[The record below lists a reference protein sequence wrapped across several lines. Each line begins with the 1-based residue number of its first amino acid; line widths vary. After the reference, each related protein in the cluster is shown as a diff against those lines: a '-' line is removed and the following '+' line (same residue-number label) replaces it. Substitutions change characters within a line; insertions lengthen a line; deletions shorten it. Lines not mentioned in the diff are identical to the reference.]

1 MDATNNCSRYVV
13 NEMITFTK
21 LYLLTLMKFFN
32 FMEHKALSQCTSD
45 FYCDVH
51 PISTVSIC
59 LISPH
64 KQVMWLLH
72 FNAFHAME
80 HVFDAQIFHPIHHR
94 IEWNLHFICEAC
106 ALSAWNVGYPAFK
119 GTRLIPRHQ
128 RQRFIDTRTE
138 SNMIKNTYPNLI
150 NIRDN
155 LHLISR

>member
-94 IEWNLHFICEAC
+94 IKWSQWTLHFICEAC

-119 GTRLIPRHQ
+119 VGVGRIVT
-128 RQRFIDTRTE
+128 F
-138 SNMIKNTYPNLI
+138 
-150 NIRDN
+150 
-155 LHLISR
+155 